1 MGLTALAIKAAK
13 GRDKQYKLAD
23 SGGLH
28 LLVLPSGQ
36 RYWRMNYRYLGR
48 YKTLAFGVWPDVD
61 LAGARAKRDD
71 ARKLLANGRDP
82 SEQNKLDK
90 IAASVAA
97 ANTFK
102 TVAEEWYA
110 KAEKEGLAPAT
121 LNKIRWLLDFAYP
134 SLGNRPIAEVLP
146 HELLLVLRKFEAK
159 GRHESAKRLRSTCGQ
174 VFRYAIATARA
185 NRDITADLR
194 GALASVKVTHRA
206 AITRPMEVGS
216 LLRVIDG
223 YEGHPITL
231 AALKLLPHV
240 FVRPGELRHA
250 EWNEF
255 DLENAVWTIP
265 AVKTKMRR
273 EHRVPLSRQ
282 ALTIIASIE
291 TDARLSPLVFPSL
304 RSVKRPMSENTINA
318 ALRRL
323 GYAQDEMTAHGFRAM
338 ASTLLNEMGK
348 WNPDAIERQ
357 LAHADGNK
365 VRRAYTR
372 GEYWDERV
380 RMMQHWSDYLDQLRD
395 GATIIQA
402 KFGAR

>member
-1 MGLTALAIKAAK
+1 
-13 GRDKQYKLAD
+13 
-23 SGGLH
+23 
-28 LLVLPSGQ
+28 
-36 RYWRMNYRYLGR
+36 MNYRYLGR
-48 YKTLAFGVWPDVD
+48 YKSLAFGVWPDVD
-61 LAGARAKRDD
+61 LAGARAKRDA

-90 IAASVAA
+90 IAASIAA

-102 TVAEEWYA
+102 AVAEEWYV

-121 LNKIRWLLDFAYP
+121 LNKIRWLLDCAYP
-134 SLGNRPIAEVLP
+134 SLGNRPIAEILP

-185 NRDITADLR
+185 SRDISADLR

-223 YEGHPITL
+223 YKGSSVTL

-250 EWNEF
+250 EWGEF
-255 DLENAVWTIP
+255 DLEDAVWTIP

-273 EHRVPLSRQ
+273 EQRVPLSRQ

-402 KFGAR
+402 KFGAP

>member
-13 GRDKQYKLAD
+13 GRDTQYKLAD

-36 RYWRMNYRYLGR
+36 RYWRMNYRSLGR
-48 YKTLAFGVWPDVD
+48 YKSLAFGVWPDVD
-61 LAGARAKRDD
+61 LAGARAKRDA
-71 ARKLLANGRDP
+71 ARKLLANGRAP

-102 TVAEEWYA
+102 AVAEEWYV

-134 SLGNRPIAEVLP
+134 SLGNRPIAEILP

-185 NRDITADLR
+185 NHDISADLR

-206 AITRPMEVGS
+206 AVTRPMEVGS

-223 YEGHPITL
+223 YEGQPITL

-250 EWNEF
+250 EWGEF
-255 DLENAVWTIP
+255 DLEDAVWTIP

-291 TDARLSPLVFPSL
+291 TDTRLSPLVFPSL

-380 RMMQHWSDYLDQLRD
+380 RMMQHWSDYLDQLGG
-395 GATIIQA
+395 GATIVQA